1 MANLRDVARRV
12 EQRSAHKFARGT
24 VVLPLPLYE
33 GQFAAR
39 FGVLG
44 AERLAEF
51 ERLGESFTVEQ
62 NTEACA
68 DVIAEACRQILG
80 HGELGGKYEELT
92 HDDGR
97 PVLFDV
103 DFAEALELPPP
114 PGKDK
119 HEGLS
124 DVVLSCW
131 LSDDTGEVITTA
143 LNSFAVRLVGWMTD
157 TARAVEGEI
166 AGESLATRRSE
177 TPAAPPSLASLPT

>member
-1 MANLRDVARRV
+1 MANLREVAREV
-12 EQRSAHKFARGT
+12 ERRSVHKFARGT
-24 VVLPLPLYE
+24 VVLPLPVYE
-33 GQFAAR
+33 GQYAAR

-51 ERLGESFTVEQ
+51 ERVGETYTIEQ
-62 NTEACA
+62 NMEACA

-80 HGELGGKYEELT
+80 RGKAGGKYEELT

-103 DFAEALELPPP
+103 DFAEALDLPAP

-124 DVVLSCW
+124 DVVMACW
-131 LSDDTGEVITTA
+131 TSDDGEIITTA
-143 LNSFAVRLVGWMTD
+143 LNAFAVKLIGWMTD

-166 AGESLATRRSE
+166 AGESLATRQSE

>member
-1 MANLRDVARRV
+1 MASLREVAREV
-12 EQRSAHKFARGT
+12 ERRSARKFARGS

-33 GQFAAR
+33 SQYAAR

-51 ERLGESFTVEQ
+51 ERIGESFTVEQ

-68 DVIAEACRQILG
+68 DFIAEACRQILG
-80 HGELGGKYEELT
+80 RGTAGGKYEELT

-103 DFAEALELPPP
+103 DFAEALELPAP

-131 LSDDTGEVITTA
+131 MSDDGEVITTA
-143 LNSFAVRLVGWMTD
+143 LNAFAVKLVGWMTD

>member
-1 MANLRDVARRV
+1 MANLREVAKEVERRA
-12 EQRSAHKFARGT
+12 SAKFVRGS
-24 VVLPLPLYE
+24 VVLPLPVYE
-33 GQFAAR
+33 GQYAAR

-68 DVIAEACRQILG
+68 DVIAESCRRILG
-80 HGELGGKYEELT
+80 RSAAGGRYEELT

-103 DFAEALELPPP
+103 DFAEALGLPPP

-119 HEGLS
+119 LEGLS
-124 DVVLSCW
+124 DVVMACW
-131 LSDDTGEVITTA
+131 MSDDGEVITTA

-166 AGESLATRRSE
+166 AGESLATRQSE

>member
-1 MANLRDVARRV
+1 MANLREVAKDVER
-12 EQRSAHKFARGT
+12 RSAAKFARGSI
-24 VVLPLPLYE
+24 VLSLPIYE
-33 GQFAAR
+33 GQYAAR
-39 FGVLG
+39 FGVLP
-44 AERLAEF
+44 AERLVEF

-68 DVIAEACRQILG
+68 DLIGEACRQILG
-80 HGELGGKYEELT
+80 RRKAGGPYEELT

-103 DFAEALELPPP
+103 DFAEALDLPAP

-131 LSDDTGEVITTA
+131 MSDDGEVITPA
-143 LNSFAVRLVGWMTD
+143 LNSFAVKLVGWMTD